1 MSVGSGWSLAE
12 KQSLLEA
19 IRIHGHSDINILR
32 KAVPTKNRRA
42 IQRYLNHFKKFANA
56 DLCSDKTVIVQVSN
70 PRKSYFGKRDL
81 ESAESSALCR
91 WIDVFTESSKS
102 LNPTLSV
109 ALKLIALL
117 ENRSDGKT
125 APDLKQLYMYLGSA
139 LAGEVPEPLDSA
151 HMGILTCALV
161 DLATKTKACRPH
173 RDVEFIQGINRIFKD
188 RPYSMVDNVSN
199 TPVPKAASEVQSSF
213 EYNPLGVSIQALERY
228 PDL

>member
-1 MSVGSGWSLAE
+1 MSVSSGWSLAE

-19 IRIHGHSDINILR
+19 LKIHGHADINILR
-32 KAVPTKNRRA
+32 KAVPTKNKKS

-70 PRKSYFGKRDL
+70 PRKSYFGKR
-81 ESAESSALCR
+81 EMETAEGSALCQ

-102 LNPTLSV
+102 LNTTLSV

-117 ENRSDGKT
+117 ENHSDGET
-125 APDLKQLYMYLGSA
+125 ALDLKQLYMYLGSA
-139 LAGEVPEPLDSA
+139 LEGDIPDLLDSNY
-151 HMGILTCALV
+151 MGILTCALV
-161 DLATKTKACRPH
+161 DLATKTKAHRPH

-188 RPYSMVDNVSN
+188 RPYSMIDNVSN

>member
-1 MSVGSGWSLAE
+1 MSIVSGWNLAE

-19 IRIHGHSDINILR
+19 LRIHGHADINLLH
-32 KAVPTKNRRA
+32 KAVPTKNKRA
-42 IQRYLNHFKKFANA
+42 IQRYLNHFKKFAKA

-70 PRKSYFGKRDL
+70 PRKSYLGKRKL
-81 ESAESSALCR
+81 ETAEGSALCR

-117 ENRSDGKT
+117 ENRSDGET
-125 APDLKQLYMYLGSA
+125 ALDLKEVYMYLGSA
-139 LAGEVPEPLDSA
+139 LAGEIPEVLDSNY
-151 HMGILTCALV
+151 MGILTCALV
-161 DLATKTKACRPH
+161 DLATKTKAYRPH
-173 RDVEFIQGINRIFKD
+173 RDVEFIQGINRIFKE
-188 RPYSMVDNVSN
+188 RPYSTVDNVSD